1 MSPLIPPAS
10 DPEPAALYPDLALA
24 IEYVAI
30 GELRGYPRNT
40 RTHSKRQ
47 IEQIAESIRA
57 FGFLSPVV
65 ADAAGELI
73 AGHGRVAAAKRLK
86 LATVPVV
93 RIEHLDDAQ
102 KRALRIADNRLAEL
116 AGWDRDL
123 LAIEFKDLLELDL
136 KLDLSFDVAI
146 TGFAPAEID
155 RLVDDGGTPARDED
169 DDVHEPDRDLPAI
182 SRPGDLWILG
192 DHRLICGDAREPSIH
207 AALLAGERAAMGIH
221 DAPYNVS
228 VTQHVSRSGRH
239 SEFAMASGEMTEAAF
254 TTFLA
259 DFLKQAAAVSRPGAI
274 HFAFM
279 DWRHMGEILGAGRAA
294 GLELKN
300 LVVWNK
306 GSGAMG
312 SLLRSQHE
320 LVFMFKEPSGPHLN
334 NVQLGKF
341 GRTRTNV
348 WDFPGSPSLKKEL
361 ELHPRPKPVALVA
374 EAIRD
379 VSDRNDIVLDCF
391 SGSGTT
397 IIAAAK
403 TGRRGYAIEL
413 DPHYVDV
420 AVRRWETWSGGTAR
434 HAESGLSFVEEAVR
448 RRSQALP
455 PPLPSAS
462 AAGRR
467 SRHEE
472 DELCPGGRRRT
483 APPTMRLAAASPPRS
498 ISSSPA
504 SPAIPAG
511 ARRACP
517 TSRP

>member
-1 MSPLIPPAS
+1 MSPPIPPAS
-10 DPEPAALYPDLALA
+10 DPELAGLYRDLNLA
-24 IEYVAI
+24 IEYVPV
-30 GELRGYPRNT
+30 GELRAYPRNA

-47 IEQIAESIRA
+47 IEQMAESMRA

-73 AGHGRVAAAKRLK
+73 AGHGRVAAAKLLK
-86 LATVPVV
+86 LTAVPVV

-123 LAIEFKDLLELDL
+123 LAIEFKDLLALDL

-155 RLVDDGGTPARDED
+155 RLVDDGKPARDED
-169 DDVHEPDRDLPAI
+169 DDAPEADRDLPAV
-182 SRPGDLWILG
+182 SQPGDLWILG
-192 DHRLICGDAREPSIH
+192 DHRLICGDARDPAVH
-207 AALLAGERAAMGIH
+207 AALLGGERAAMGIH

-239 SEFAMASGEMTEAAF
+239 AEFAMASGEMTEAAF
-254 TTFLA
+254 TSFLG
-259 DFLKQAAAVSRPGAI
+259 DFLRQAAAVSRPGAI
-274 HFAFM
+274 QFAFM
-279 DWRHMGEILGAGRAA
+279 DWRHMGEMLAAGRAA

-348 WDFPGSPSLKKEL
+348 WDFPGAPSLKKEL
-361 ELHPRPKPVALVA
+361 ELHPTPKPVALVA

-420 AVRRWETWSGGTAR
+420 AVCRWETWSGGTAR
-434 HAESGLSFVEEAVR
+434 HAESGLSFAGKAER
-448 RRSQALP
+448 RRTQALP
-455 PPLPSAS
+455 SAPI
-462 AAGRR
+462 RQ
-467 SRHEE
+467 
-472 DELCPGGRRRT
+472 RRR
-483 APPTMRLAAASPPRS
+483 APVEA
-498 ISSSPA
+498 
-504 SPAIPAG
+504 
-511 ARRACP
+511 
-517 TSRP
+517 